1 MTSEHR
7 ARRNRKE
14 RLSRVKNILGLKKC
28 SHILITDTVD
38 VEYVCGFHASN
49 AFVLISPDKNILFSD
64 FRYREAARAFCRSHA
79 QWRFVESRENNFSIF
94 QEFCPVGSA
103 LGFQSTG
110 LSVDLFDKLRRSL
123 PKRRFVKLADSI
135 VNALVAKEEF
145 EIDLMLEAARIGDS
159 AFVSTLEILRPR
171 VTEKEVALFLEQQ
184 CRNGG
189 SEKPSFDTIVL
200 FGGRSALPHGEPSDE
215 RLKKG
220 DWVLIDFG
228 CTVDGFSSD
237 MTRTVVAGKA
247 NGRQK
252 EIYGIVLEAQQ
263 KARGCVKEGVSA
275 CGVDRCARE
284 EIEKAGYAKYF
295 GHATGHGVGR
305 RIHESPRVSR
315 DNKAILQRRTVI
327 TIEPGIYIPRFGGV
341 RIEDMVVVQQGGS
354 RLLTNAPRHLMEL
367 DI

>member
-1 MTSEHR
+1 M
-7 ARRNRKE
+7 
-14 RLSRVKNILGLKKC
+14 
-28 SHILITDTVD
+28 
-38 VEYVCGFHASN
+38 
-49 AFVLISPDKNILFSD
+49 LISPDKNLLFTD
-64 FRYREAARAFCRSHA
+64 FRYKESARGFCRTHA
-79 QWRFVESRENNFSIF
+79 QWRFIETKENNFSIL
-94 QEFCPVGSA
+94 QEFCAVGSVI
-103 LGFQSTG
+103 GFQSNELT
-110 LSVDLFDKLRRSL
+110 VDLFDKLRRSL
-123 PKRRFVKLADSI
+123 PKRRFIKLADSI
-135 VNALVAKEEF
+135 TNVLASKQEF
-145 EIDLMLEAARIGDS
+145 EVDLMHKAARIGDE
-159 AFVSTLEILRPR
+159 AFVRTLEFLKPR
-171 VTEKEVALFLEQQ
+171 ITEKEVALFLEQQ
-184 CRNGG
+184 CRKGG

-200 FGGRSALPHGEPSDE
+200 FGCRSALPHGKPSDE

-228 CTVDGFSSD
+228 CTVGGFSSD

-263 KARGCVKEGVSA
+263 KARDCVKEGVSA
-275 CGVDRCARE
+275 CMVDRCARE

-315 DNKAILQRRTVI
+315 DNKAILQRDTVI

-341 RIEDMVVVQQGGS
+341 RIEDMVIVQQGGS